1 MGDQGFPNKVI
12 CAETVIG
19 AEDIKVSTDASAE
32 TRVYFDEP
40 VMAKA
45 GQEYAIVV
53 ITENDE
59 YTMWVGTRT
68 QPKIDNPNETISGN
82 PYLEGVLFSSSNAST
97 WSAHQNSDMKFGIYT
112 SKYEEEGIIEFDPI
126 EDVEADRIVLM
137 STYLTPGNTG
147 CMWEAKI
154 IFDDMDEATTFDM
167 LNWQPVGNYQ
177 DIDLGATAR
186 KVKLRA
192 TFKSNRYISPLM
204 SSNDLTFTTFL
215 TELSG
220 SYVGRAVDM
229 SEAPY
234 NTIRISYEAFLPQ
247 GTTVTPKY
255 STDNG
260 STWKEFTES
269 PEIRRANTE
278 FYRYVIDQKV
288 NEIDTYDSFKVRLD
302 LETQNS
308 FLRPR
313 IRRLMC
319 TMRDE

>member
-1 MGDQGFPNKVI
+1 
-12 CAETVIG
+12 
-19 AEDIKVSTDASAE
+19 
-32 TRVYFDEP
+32 
-40 VMAKA
+40 MAKA

-220 SYVGRAVDM
+220 SYVGRAIDM

-234 NTIRISYEAFLPQ
+234 NTIRVSYEAFLPQ

-308 FLRPR
+308 FLRPH